1 MPSGLMSLA
10 IYIAVASPSTVG
22 LVAMMTSLTVSF
34 RRASSSLMQS

>member
-1 MPSGLMSLA
+1 MSLA